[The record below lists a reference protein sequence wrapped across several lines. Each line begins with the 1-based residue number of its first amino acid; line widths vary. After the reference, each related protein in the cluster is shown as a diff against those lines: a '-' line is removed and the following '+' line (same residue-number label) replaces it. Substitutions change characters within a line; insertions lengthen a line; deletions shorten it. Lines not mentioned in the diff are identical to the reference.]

1 MMEETIQK
9 LNSIL
14 ERAPKLLLEMNEAS
28 LSLKELPDKWS
39 KKEILGHLIDSATN
53 NHHRIIRAQFESNPE
68 VIYDQNEWNNF
79 NFYQEIESLQIIHFW
94 IMYNRQ
100 LVEIIRR
107 IPKSSLS
114 KQVSVHGSLFTLE
127 YIIRDYVEHLEHH
140 LRQIIDL

>member
-14 ERAPKLLLEMNEAS
+14 EKAPKLLLEMNEAS

-53 NHHRIIRAQFESNPE
+53 NHHRIIRAQFELNPE
-68 VIYDQNEWNNF
+68 VVYDQNEWNKF

-114 KQVSVHGSLFTLE
+114 KQVSVHGSLLTLE
-127 YIIRDYVEHLEHH
+127 YSIRDYVEHLEHH